1 MASVKIH
8 ITPEKV
14 SAQTCVL
21 IDVLRATSSIV
32 AALANG
38 AKYVLAVST
47 LKEARRLKKK
57 DVILAGERNTVK
69 PKGFDLGN
77 SPRSLKEEIV
87 KGKGIVLTTTNG
99 TKALRLLSCQN
110 TVAASFLNISATIEY
125 LQNEQEIHI
134 ICAGTKGRF
143 SLEDFLLA
151 GFIAGLDPNP
161 LDEAA
166 VAKAL
171 AENVRNVENLILK
184 SSHAR
189 RLIELGME
197 EDIKFCLKKDLYSTV
212 PVLKN
217 GKFVARK

>member
-1 MASVKIH
+1 MASIKIH

-14 SAQTCVL
+14 AAPTCVL

-47 LKEARRLKKK
+47 LKEARRLKRK
-57 DVILAGERNTVK
+57 DVILAGERNAVK

-77 SPRSLKEEIV
+77 SPRSFKKEIV

-99 TKALRLLSCQN
+99 TKALRLLNCQ
-110 TVAASFLNISATIEY
+110 TVIAASFLNISSVTEY
-125 LQNEQEIHI
+125 LQNEKEIHI
-134 ICAGTKGRF
+134 MCAGTKGKF

-197 EDIKFCLKKDLYSTV
+197 EDIKFCLKKDLYGIV

-217 GKFVARK
+217 GKFVAL